1 MLVNYDINTATSY
14 GSIIK
19 IVYTYIV
26 CKKIYH
32 PPQVLKDWRLL
43 VATMVVTGTSVL
55 LLLLETAIPQLRGKV
70 TQEVDQ
76 ESPSGMTVN

>member
-1 MLVNYDINTATSY
+1 MLANYTATSY

-19 IVYTYIV
+19 TVV
-26 CKKIYH
+26 CKKFYH
-32 PPQVLKDWRLL
+32 PPQVLKDWHLL

-76 ESPSGMTVN
+76 ENPSGMTVN